1 MDVGTAP
8 KNRGFEALPPV
19 TGPLPDKTQAAMDGH
34 SEWRQWRAAIDDCNG
49 QATVAQPPHAFW
61 MCISEH
67 ITMRM
72 VVRIPFSKKA
82 CNAYSASSWR
92 YENNK
97 KASHWDWLG
106 RVPCGYGAERTCGTS
121 TVCRANRVSA
131 GWLRQ
136 PRHPAWDSRCSLW
149 RRGCRWWR
157 RSAHSRQRPGQYGRA
172 GLDWR

>member
-19 TGPLPDKTQAAMDGH
+19 TAPLPDKAHAAVDGR
-34 SEWRQWRAAIDDCNG
+34 SAWRQWPGHCG
-49 QATVAQPPHAFW
+49 PATA
-61 MCISEH
+61 CISERISEH
-67 ITMRM
+67 MTVRM
-72 VVRIPFSKKA
+72 AVRIPFSKKA

-172 GLDWR
+172 GLGWR